1 MAQNRDLG
9 ETEFEKG
16 KSRTAMRVNPFR
28 ERDARAQNLMRAVR
42 TAPCESEER
51 DKHETDGHLADR
63 RMVSGNETGNNTGP
77 RQEAKE
83 RPSDKEMEY
92 LKQSLAQIAA
102 SRDTRE
108 TRNGEANA
116 GDWMKGLSREE
127 AQVLGDIMR
136 EYLSGL

>member
-1 MAQNRDLG
+1 
-9 ETEFEKG
+9 
-16 KSRTAMRVNPFR
+16 MRVNPFR